1 MIGMTRHPETSIH
14 TRRAHRARER
24 IARLQGSLISRWQD
38 DLREVIGLM
47 TVELKRYR
55 QAYEADFRGAWS
67 PCPVEE
73 LETALAGADMV
84 LSGDY
89 HTLPAS
95 QRLLIR
101 LLRRLLP
108 RDDRPATLA
117 LEMLHSADQ
126 PLIDRYLAGR
136 IGLSALREAIAF
148 DHRWGFDW
156 RHYGALLRFARE
168 KGLGVLAINF
178 EPGVARGRL
187 TKRDE
192 HAARLVVDCWQSA
205 PQGRIHLLAGD
216 WHVARAHLP
225 RLIRDEAHAR
235 GKKPRILV
243 IHQNHERLHATLG
256 RLAGAPTVARR
267 GQDLFC
273 VLNTTP
279 LIKADSNRLWASRQS
294 GGESDAAPLESGE
307 WPLFDP
313 TLAFQEVDEILAR
326 DLRLKPAPPYEIVGR
341 DDMNALKRTA
351 RLAGAGADRLD
362 AWKRRLG
369 DGGLI
374 WVPRART
381 LLLGHAPIHRLAEE
395 AIRRRLEA
403 PRFPPQ
409 LGLVRLDRG
418 SEGCARSGDLD
429 ARSARFHRQ
438 LRVEGAAFFASRLVN
453 PDRKCRLF
461 ADWSARSHGLTGAWV
476 RTWIRSARRHPSSA
490 PFGDPGHPFWSIR
503 ASTRRDVARA
513 IGAAWGWHLFQT
525 WAAGHLPWT
534 DLARLFDPAADPDA
548 DVQTILVGIRAW
560 PDDVDQASKE
570 SLL

>member
-1 MIGMTRHPETSIH
+1 M
-14 TRRAHRARER
+14 
-24 IARLQGSLISRWQD
+24 
-38 DLREVIGLM
+38 
-47 TVELKRYR
+47 
-55 QAYEADFRGAWS
+55 
-67 PCPVEE
+67 
-73 LETALAGADMV
+73 
-84 LSGDY
+84 
-89 HTLPAS
+89 
-95 QRLLIR
+95 
-101 LLRRLLP
+101 
-108 RDDRPATLA
+108 
-117 LEMLHSADQ
+117 
-126 PLIDRYLAGR
+126 
-136 IGLSALREAIAF
+136 GLSALRKAIAF

-187 TKRDE
+187 PKRDE
-192 HAARLVVDCWQSA
+192 HAAKLVVDCWESA

-225 RLIRDEAHAR
+225 RLIRAEARAR
-235 GKKPRILV
+235 GLRPRILV

-256 RLAGAPTVARR
+256 RLTGAPTVARR
-267 GQDLFC
+267 GPDLFC

-294 GGESDAAPLESGE
+294 GAESEADPLESGE

-326 DLRLKPAPPYEIVGR
+326 ELRLNPPPHYDVVGR
-341 DDMNALKRTA
+341 DDLGGLKRTA
-351 RLAGAGADRLD
+351 RLAGAGVDRME
-362 AWKRRLG
+362 AWKRRLD

-395 AIRRRLEA
+395 AIRRRLDA
-403 PRFPPQ
+403 PAARPR
-409 LGLVRLDRG
+409 LRLVRLDRG
-418 SEGCARSGDLD
+418 PERIDRTHDYDTRSV
-429 ARSARFHRQ
+429 RFHRR

-476 RTWIRSARRHPSSA
+476 RTWIRSARRHPSST
-490 PFGDPGHPFWSIR
+490 PFTDPDHPFWSIR
-503 ASTRRDVARA
+503 AATRRDVARA

-525 WAAGHLPWT
+525 WAAGYLPWT
-534 DLARLFDPAADPDA
+534 DLAGLFDPVADPDA
-548 DVQTILVGIRAW
+548 DRETILLGIRAW
-560 PDDVDQASKE
+560 PDDADRTSKE